1 MYEVTKHG
9 YNNVKYVSVHFQFGY
24 PCTFSFG
31 TPGAN
36 TEKQPKC
43 KFARFKAW

>member
-9 YNNVKYVSVHFQFGY
+9 YNNVKYVLVHFWFGY
-24 PCTFSFG
+24 PHTFGFG
-31 TPGAN
+31 TLGAN

-43 KFARFKAW
+43 KFARFKA